1 MIVYLFRTNAFE
13 VVGVN
18 SASTGVV
25 LCEDSRSLADWI
37 RAITNNISAL
47 LSHMVSRHFSISYI
61 QSCKSPKVGKG
72 EILNFACYSLTFY
85 LSHIEILFWMFESQ
99 QGP

>member
-1 MIVYLFRTNAFE
+1 MLAYLFRTNAFE

-47 LSHMVSRHFSISYI
+47 LSHMVSRHFCSSIKKHQHLEKERS
-61 QSCKSPKVGKG
+61 
-72 EILNFACYSLTFY
+72 
-85 LSHIEILFWMFESQ
+85 
-99 QGP
+99 

>member
-1 MIVYLFRTNAFE
+1 MLAYLFRTNAFE

-47 LSHMVSRHFSISYI
+47 LSHMVSIHF
-61 QSCKSPKVGKG
+61 
-72 EILNFACYSLTFY
+72 
-85 LSHIEILFWMFESQ
+85 
-99 QGP
+99 

>member
-1 MIVYLFRTNAFE
+1 MRHNGGCFYNRTNAFE

-25 LCEDSRSLADWI
+25 VCEDSRSLADWI

-47 LSHMVSRHFSISYI
+47 LSHMVSEIETQI
-61 QSCKSPKVGKG
+61 QIVSEPLPM
-72 EILNFACYSLTFY
+72 IWYA
-85 LSHIEILFWMFESQ
+85 
-99 QGP
+99 

>member
-1 MIVYLFRTNAFE
+1 MAVSIINRTNAFE

-25 LCEDSRSLADWI
+25 VCEDSRSLADWI

-47 LSHMVSRHFSISYI
+47 LSHMVSEIETQILIVLY
-61 QSCKSPKVGKG
+61 QSH
-72 EILNFACYSLTFY
+72 YQY
-85 LSHIEILFWMFESQ
+85 Y
-99 QGP
+99 

>member
-1 MIVYLFRTNAFE
+1 MNLSIFMIVYLFRTNAFE

-61 QSCKSPKVGKG
+61 HVNHLKLGK
-72 EILNFACYSLTFY
+72 ERS
-85 LSHIEILFWMFESQ
+85 
-99 QGP
+99 

>member
-1 MIVYLFRTNAFE
+1 MIYGIMAVSIINRTNAFE

-25 LCEDSRSLADWI
+25 VCEDSRSLADWI

-47 LSHMVSRHFSISYI
+47 LSHMVSEIETQI
-61 QSCKSPKVGKG
+61 QIVSEPLPM
-72 EILNFACYSLTFY
+72 IWYA
-85 LSHIEILFWMFESQ
+85 
-99 QGP
+99 

>member
-1 MIVYLFRTNAFE
+1 MAVSIINRTNAFE

-25 LCEDSRSLADWI
+25 VCEDSRSLADWI

-47 LSHMVSRHFSISYI
+47 LSHMVSEMWNTNSDCISAI
-61 QSCKSPKVGKG
+61 TNIINLQSMK
-72 EILNFACYSLTFY
+72 
-85 LSHIEILFWMFESQ
+85 
-99 QGP
+99 

>member
-1 MIVYLFRTNAFE
+1 MAVSVFTRTNAFE

-25 LCEDSRSLADWI
+25 VCEDSRSLADWI

-47 LSHMVSRHFSISYI
+47 LSHMVSEIETQILIVSEPLPISLIFS
-61 QSCKSPKVGKG
+61 
-72 EILNFACYSLTFY
+72 L
-85 LSHIEILFWMFESQ
+85 
-99 QGP
+99 